1 MKINIENPN
10 RLVNFVEKSLTSWKI
25 EYIGRGEGSDIYY
38 YNLIHKDNPNNSL
51 HSPKM
56 LAIHI
61 EIHSETQRMYDPND
75 FIGVEWVKVRLI
87 HPQKK
92 DVHKFIRVEEFKDIR
107 RVLNHIHDGARQLLQ

>member
-1 MKINIENPN
+1 MKINIQNPQA
-10 RLVNFVEKSLTSWKI
+10 LVQFAETSLTSWKI

-107 RVLNHIHDGARQLLQ
+107 RVLNHIHDGARQVLQ